1 MNKRVLNDF
10 TLDRAVH
17 QLIGVVAT
25 DDNEHSRRSAIQALA
40 GFPGPVPFV
49 FLRDIL
55 LNGDDEN
62 IRAAAAAALAGAG
75 KKAAL
80 RVLKK
85 IAEDPSERSALV
97 RGSSLKAI
105 EQLLEMSDLGRKQLN
120 EEG

>member
-1 MNKRVLNDF
+1 MNKRILNDF
-10 TLDRAVH
+10 TLDKAVH
-17 QLIGVVAT
+17 QLIGVIAT
-25 DDNEHSRRSAIQALA
+25 DDNENSRRAAIQALA

-49 FLRDIL
+49 FLRDLL
-55 LNGDDEN
+55 LNGDDEEL
-62 IRAAAAAALAGAG
+62 RAAAAASLAGAG

-85 IAEDPSERSALV
+85 IAEDPSEMSDLV

-105 EQLLEMSDLGRKQLN
+105 EQLLELSDYGKNQLN